1 MSLEGDL
8 IFVFPSTERGAKV
21 GGLWIGSSLWHS
33 SEVLF
38 SRGRFHYCWVFSRF
52 KITLLHICLWVLNS
66 FVGAY
71 NHYITATVQAE
82 MWLMFYVMAKSSI
95 NSYSDEVLLIFKKCF
110 FSLHNNSPFKHFGAF
125 LLFGKGMT
133 GLTKVYRLPD
143 LKVRESVPWGDSWPT
158 MTLLIWN

>member
-95 NSYSDEVLLIFKKCF
+95 NSYSDEVLLILKKCF
-110 FSLHNNSPFKHFGAF
+110 FHFTIIPHLNTLALSCYLVKAWQVSQRF
-125 LLFGKGMT
+125 IDC
-133 GLTKVYRLPD
+133 LT
-143 LKVRESVPWGDSWPT
+143 LK
-158 MTLLIWN
+158 